1 MYKTFYVIAD
11 FFYKDFT
18 GGAELNDY
26 SLIDQF
32 RRRGHEVVEVYCRD
46 ATPQFLE
53 EKKDNHFI
61 VANFVSLSETSKQY
75 LIDNCEYVI
84 YEHDHK
90 YLKKRNPIFYKNFQ
104 APETDLANIDF
115 FKNARATICLT
126 QLAYDVFKKNTKLE
140 NVDKIGAS
148 VWRDEDLDYL
158 LELNSSLQKNEKAAI
173 MDSDNPIKKRASC
186 IQYCY
191 SNNIKYDLISDRDHK
206 AFLRKLSEY
215 EKLIFMTGHLETCC
229 RIIVEAKML
238 NCNVVT
244 QKTLIG
250 ACSEDWFNLDG
261 PELIEQIRKIS
272 NNSVDVFLRY
282 FDEH

>member
-1 MYKTFYVIAD
+1 MYSTFYVIAD

-32 RRRGHEVVEVYCRD
+32 RRRGHNVVEVYCRD
-46 ATPQFLE
+46 ATPEFLE
-53 EKKDNHFI
+53 DKKDNHFI
-61 VANFVSLSETSKQY
+61 VANFVSLSDKSKSY
-75 LIDNCEYVI
+75 LINNCEYVI

-90 YLKKRNPIFYKNFQ
+90 YLQKRNPIFYKDFL
-104 APETDLANIDF
+104 APESDLANIEF
-115 FKNARATICLT
+115 FKAAKATICLT
-126 QLAYDVFKKNTKLE
+126 QLAYDVFKKNTKLN

-158 LELNSSLQKNEKAAI
+158 LELSLQASKVNIAAI

-191 SNNIKYDLISDRDHK
+191 ANDIKYNLISDKDHRS
-206 AFLRKLSEY
+206 FLSKLSQY
-215 EKLIFMTGHLETCC
+215 ETLVFMTGHLETCC

-238 NCNVVT
+238 NCDVIT
-244 QKTLIG
+244 QKSLIG
-250 ACSEDWFNLDG
+250 ACSEPWFDLNGAD
-261 PELIEQIRKIS
+261 LIKEIRKIS

-282 FDEH
+282 FNEH